1 MAFVNLKDL
10 KANIG
15 GQLRLTL
22 NSSGVYQEKE
32 WSGGKFN
39 VFQYEVIQDGK
50 PMTLDATDA
59 LKRKLDVLNTGD
71 DFLLSMEQ
79 FTKEGQLI
87 PYWKVEKVSKE
98 SANPQFENVKKSV
111 NEFEVQLQKD
121 KALKQQVNTTNSTFT
136 NGARFGMI
144 FNNAVKLYIANGMIW
159 TKEQFVSEF
168 NRVEGWV
175 ESCENKPNTPVDNNL
190 ARLQEQRIDASSPS
204 NPVVVDEDELPF

>member
-59 LKRKLDVLNTGD
+59 LKRKLDLISTGD

-79 FTKEGQLI
+79 FTNKEGQLI

-98 SANPQFENVKKSV
+98 SANPVFENVKKSV

-144 FNNAVKLYIANGMIW
+144 FNNCIKLYIENGMKW
-159 TKEQFVSEF
+159 TTDEFVNNF
-168 NRVEGWV
+168 KRVEGWV
-175 ESCENKPNTPVDNNL
+175 EACENPSTIPAASKPNKPVQI
-190 ARLQEQRIDASSPS
+190 A
-204 NPVVVDEDELPF
+204 EDDLPF

>member
-111 NEFEVQLQKD
+111 NEFEQQLQKD
-121 KALKQQVNTTNSTFT
+121 KALKQQVNTSNTTYT

-144 FNNAVKLYIANGMIW
+144 FNNVVKLYIANGMMW

-204 NPVVVDEDELPF
+204 NPVVVDEDDLPF

>member
-87 PYWKVEKVSKE
+87 PYWKVEKVSKD
-98 SANPQFENVKKSV
+98 SANPVFDNVKKSV
-111 NEFEVQLQKD
+111 NEFDQKLKAD
-121 KALKQQVNTTNSTFT
+121 KAVKEAVQTTNATYT

-144 FNNAVKLYIANGMIW
+144 FNNVVKLYIANDMTW
-159 TKEQFVSEF
+159 TKEQFAEEF
-168 NRVEGWV
+168 RRVESWV
-175 ESCENKPNTPVDNNL
+175 ELCENKPNTPVSHNEL
-190 ARLQEQRIDASSPS
+190 KQYERKIEEAYPEKPVQID
-204 NPVVVDEDELPF
+204 DDELPF

>member
-71 DFLLSMEQ
+71 DFLLAWSS
-79 FTKEGQLI
+79 L
-87 PYWKVEKVSKE
+87 P
-98 SANPQFENVKKSV
+98 KK
-111 NEFEVQLQKD
+111 
-121 KALKQQVNTTNSTFT
+121 
-136 NGARFGMI
+136 
-144 FNNAVKLYIANGMIW
+144 
-159 TKEQFVSEF
+159 
-168 NRVEGWV
+168 
-175 ESCENKPNTPVDNNL
+175 DN
-190 ARLQEQRIDASSPS
+190 
-204 NPVVVDEDELPF
+204 

>member
-111 NEFEVQLQKD
+111 NEFEQQLQKD
-121 KALKQQVNTTNSTFT
+121 KALKQQVNTTNTTYT

-144 FNNAVKLYIANGMIW
+144 FNNVVKLFIKNGQSW
-159 TKEQFVSEF
+159 TTEEFVNNF
-168 NRVEGWV
+168 RRVEGWV
-175 ESCENKPNTPVDNNL
+175 EACEQPASTPAASKPNEPLSNG
-190 ARLQEQRIDASSPS
+190 LQE
-204 NPVVVDEDELPF
+204 PVQIADDDLPF